1 MTTCGN
7 RFYPSLIE
15 DHIYEMMEDH
25 MTGFD
30 TYDSDLAEVVEEYFD
45 DIHKHLGIEF
55 VLHSTSFPICEDGGV
70 VEVSWIENGHLH
82 MVGWTYRDLR

>member
-7 RFYPSLIE
+7 RFYPSVIE
-15 DHIYEMMEDH
+15 DHIYELMEDH

-30 TYDSDLAEVVEEYFD
+30 TYDSDLTEIVEEYFNEL
-45 DIHKHLGIEF
+45 HRETGVEF
-55 VLHSTSFPICEDGGV
+55 VLHSTSYPVCEDGGV
-70 VEVSWIENGHLH
+70 VEVSWIENCHLH